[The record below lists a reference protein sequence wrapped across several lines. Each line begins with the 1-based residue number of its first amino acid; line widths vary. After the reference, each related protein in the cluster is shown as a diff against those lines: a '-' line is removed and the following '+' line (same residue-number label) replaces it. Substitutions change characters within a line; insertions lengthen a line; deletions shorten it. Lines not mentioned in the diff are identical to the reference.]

1 MTKIKELFDTEIA
14 IISERNQRIG
24 LELEP
29 IIKER
34 KDALDASREAIRVV
48 TYDTTNDV
56 MGRAMKALADADVL
70 LVEYREWIDE
80 AMRHELGDRL
90 KEVGMDERECDRTI
104 EIWLKSK
111 EAKELMAS
119 YGYDR

>member
-1 MTKIKELFDTEIA
+1 
-14 IISERNQRIG
+14 
-24 LELEP
+24 
-29 IIKER
+29 
-34 KDALDASREAIRVV
+34 
-48 TYDTTNDV
+48 